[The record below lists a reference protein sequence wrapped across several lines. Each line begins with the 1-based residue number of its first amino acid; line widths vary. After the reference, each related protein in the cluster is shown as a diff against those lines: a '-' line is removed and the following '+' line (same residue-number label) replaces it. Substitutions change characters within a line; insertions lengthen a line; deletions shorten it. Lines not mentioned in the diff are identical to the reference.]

1 MREDPRVSEAIA
13 RAEECLASGR
23 EDLAAGRAHRA
34 ASSLYFAVFNACLA
48 ALIARGVETNTHA
61 HAQSEFHRLLV
72 KPGLIP
78 SAEGRVY
85 NQLMTVRG
93 RADYDL
99 SVRLSRERVDP
110 LVEPAQKL
118 VNKLIKLTES

>member
-1 MREDPRVSEAIA
+1 MEDPRVAEAIA
-13 RAEECLASGR
+13 RAEECLASASH
-23 EDLAAGRAHRA
+23 DLDAGRADRA

-48 ALIARGVETNTHA
+48 ALVSRGVETNTHT

-72 KPGLIP
+72 KPGLVP
-78 SAEGRVY
+78 SEEGRVY

-110 LVEPAQKL
+110 LVEPARKL